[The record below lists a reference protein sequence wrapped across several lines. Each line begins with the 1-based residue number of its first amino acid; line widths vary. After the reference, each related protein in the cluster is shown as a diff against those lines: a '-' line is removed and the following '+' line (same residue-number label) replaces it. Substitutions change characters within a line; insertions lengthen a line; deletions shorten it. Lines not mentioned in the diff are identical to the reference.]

1 MSLYYLVDLLAVG
14 LGNQHRGGIAARRR
28 GRCWKVAGFGGTKAD
43 LKLDNFCGR
52 KPYLKFDVAKWG
64 FAVCPWLVTLSRAD
78 AVIDVAGEVAP

>member
-1 MSLYYLVDLLAVG
+1 M
-14 LGNQHRGGIAARRR
+14 
-28 GRCWKVAGFGGTKAD
+28 AGFGGTKAD

-64 FAVCPWLVTLSRAD
+64 FAVCPWLVGLSRAD